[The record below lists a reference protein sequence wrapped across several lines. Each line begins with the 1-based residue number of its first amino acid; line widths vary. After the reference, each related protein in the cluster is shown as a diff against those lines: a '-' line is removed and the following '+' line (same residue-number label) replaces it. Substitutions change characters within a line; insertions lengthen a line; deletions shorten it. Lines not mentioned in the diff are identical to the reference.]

1 MEEVGIMLTYTTF
14 TAQIS
19 NFLVVP
25 ITDPNFIQAMPSII
39 DDSEQRMYRE
49 LDLLNTVFRD
59 SSVALSAGNRNFTE
73 ATSTTNGP
81 FLVTQEINVITP
93 AGTTNPDAGTRNPLL
108 PSTKE
113 MLDFL
118 YPSATGSGIPQF
130 YAPINQNSFVMG
142 PWPDAAYTVEV
153 VGTQRPAPL
162 SASNT
167 TTLLSTYFPDLFLAA
182 GLAIGFGY
190 LQNYG
195 AASDDPKS
203 GLSWETKY
211 QNQMKSAITEEAR
224 KRFQA
229 QGWGALSTGPE
240 ATPART

>member
-1 MEEVGIMLTYTTF
+1 MSLTYLTF

-25 ITDPNFIQAMPSII
+25 VTDPNFILAMPSII

-59 SSVALSAGNRNFTE
+59 SSVALSVGNRNFTE

-81 FLVTQEINVITP
+81 FLVTQEMNVISP
-93 AGTTNPDAGTRNPLL
+93 AGTFDPELGTRNPLL

-113 MLDFL
+113 VLDFL
-118 YPSATGSGIPQF
+118 YPNATGSGVPQYF
-130 YAPINQNSFVMG
+130 APINQNSFIVG

-162 SASNT
+162 SASST
-167 TTLLSTYFPDLFLAA
+167 TTLLSTYFPDVFL
-182 GLAIGFGY
+182 
-190 LQNYG
+190 N
-195 AASDDPKS
+195 
-203 GLSWETKY
+203 
-211 QNQMKSAITEEAR
+211 
-224 KRFQA
+224 
-229 QGWGALSTGPE
+229 
-240 ATPART
+240 

>member
-1 MEEVGIMLTYTTF
+1 MLTYATF
-14 TAQIS
+14 TAQLA

-25 ITDPNFIQAMPSII
+25 VADPNFIQALPSII
-39 DDSEQRMYRE
+39 DDCEQRLYRD

-73 ATSTTNGP
+73 ATSTANGP
-81 FLVTQEINVITP
+81 FLVTQEMNVITP

-113 MLDFL
+113 MMDFL

-130 YAPINQNSFVMG
+130 YAPVNQNSFVVG

-167 TTLLSTYFPDLFLAA
+167 TTLLSTYFTDLFLAA
-182 GLAIGFGY
+182 GLAIGAGY
-190 LQNYG
+190 LKDYG
-195 AASDDPKS
+195 AATDDPQS
-203 GLSWETKY
+203 GMSWEKKL
-211 QNQMKSAITEEAR
+211 QLQMKSAITEEGR
-224 KRFQA
+224 KKFQA
-229 QGWGALSTGPE
+229 QGWGAQGTSPE
-240 ATPART
+240 ATPPRT